1 MSTGKVVILSADI
14 VADPAADSGTSANL
28 QRMVI

>member
-1 MSTGKVVILSADI
+1 MSTGKVVILSADT
-14 VADPAADSGTSANL
+14 VVDHAADDETSVNL